1 MLEAAAAEEA
11 AAETPE
17 TVDPVVPIEPV
28 PALKEKNLN
37 AKLGRLNSLNRNIN
51 AYINSKSPNFADVQ
65 AFVMASAEAE
75 FAEGALAAEQ
85 EELQALQDELIAL
98 EGIAQ
103 PTQAQLDRI
112 AALSGLITTQQ
123 GVVTD
128 AVDDAAD
135 AQEALA
141 LAGTLEDALDE
152 MSNKPIDPD
161 VVTWAEGVLGV
172 GENVG
177 KIDEMREML
186 EAAVADEAAAE
197 TPAQASSTSSAA
209 RPALATA
216 TSAAVAPSA
225 SGPSDIGLPQSLKP
239 RSTLPCEGDGCPPSR
254 DGGDAVALQP
264 PWRSI
269 RAIPNPVV
277 RVCALA
283 IETAARSYGAV
294 GVDASS
300 SGPLRRQGRGT
311 LAPLQVRIQ
320 YSRQGG
326 IEIRQAQVTCHLD
339 AAGGVADIT

>member
-1 MLEAAAAEEA
+1 
-11 AAETPE
+11 
-17 TVDPVVPIEPV
+17 
-28 PALKEKNLN
+28 
-37 AKLGRLNSLNRNIN
+37 
-51 AYINSKSPNFADVQ
+51 
-65 AFVMASAEAE
+65 MASPEAE

-112 AALSGLITTQQ
+112 AALPGLISTQQ
-123 GVVTD
+123 DVVTD
-128 AVDDAAD
+128 AVDDAAN

-152 MSNKPIDPD
+152 MSNKPIDAD

-186 EAAVADEAAAE
+186 EAAVAEEAAAE
-197 TPAQASSTSSAA
+197 TPAQTSSTSSAA

-283 IETAARSYGAV
+283 IGTAARSYGAV

-300 SGPLRRQGRGT
+300 SGPLRRQGRGRSRPPPGANKVFKARRHRDPTGTSHLSPRCGRGSCRHNIGSELWMPKSAAPAKAGTFQT
-311 LAPLQVRIQ
+311 LADFVGNDQSAEASPI
-320 YSRQGG
+320 SP
-326 IEIRQAQVTCHLD
+326 
-339 AAGGVADIT
+339 